1 MFYDFMGCFDESG
14 QLMEHFLHPRN
25 VGKIDN
31 ADGVGHIGNPMC
43 GDIMDLYIKVEDNK
57 IVDAKFQTYGCAAA
71 IASTS
76 ILTELV
82 KGKTIEEALEL
93 SSKKIREVL
102 GQMPAHKYHCT
113 VLAEQALKAAIED
126 YQTKRQEK

>member
-57 IVDAKFQTYGCAAA
+57 IVDAKFQTYGCAVA

-76 ILTELV
+76 ILTELI
-82 KGKTIEEALEL
+82 KGKTIDEALKF
-93 SSKKIREVL
+93 SNKKIVEML
-102 GQMPAHKYHCT
+102 GKVPAHKYHCT
-113 VLAEQALKAAIED
+113 VLAEQALKSATKD
-126 YQTKRQEK
+126 YQKKQDK